1 MYRPAKEQKKAEG
14 NYSDTKRAAKHLEP
28 ATIQSEASALILFT
42 TLGTKDSRRLKI
54 RLFLS
59 FQISHLTRRVMEREP
74 LRGVLGVEVTLSHQS
89 LVEVVGVHSLGSKS

>member
-14 NYSDTKRAAKHLEP
+14 NYSDTKRATKHLEP
-28 ATIQSEASALILFT
+28 PTIQSEASALILFT
-42 TLGTKDSRRLKI
+42 TLGTEDSRRLKI